1 MARQRDPVCGMM
13 VESAKT
19 YGPVTYRERT
29 YYFCSS
35 ECLEQ
40 FNASPE
46 RYTREQSSPV
56 SSSREPRGED
66 ATAEPPFTT
75 DGITAPKFGSAGSGG
90 LEYEPP
96 PPRTRREKE

>member
-13 VESAKT
+13 VESART
-19 YGPVTYRERT
+19 FGPVTYRERT
-29 YYFCSS
+29 YYFCSD

-56 SSSREPRGED
+56 SSSREPHREE
-66 ATAEPPFTT
+66 TTPEPPFTT
-75 DGITAPKFGSAGSGG
+75 DGITAPKFGAAGSGG
-90 LEYEPP
+90 LEYEL
-96 PPRTRREKE
+96 PPRKESREEE